1 MARVYVFSDFE
12 ELMTKIYETELQE
25 NIKFIKQSKTRNF
38 GCDGTR
44 CFTQTCMIRLS
55 RFGIVYVLWH
65 VAEHHIICFFFSAI
79 SLKLIP
85 AFVGLPKMCTRY
97 NM

>member
-12 ELMTKIYETELQE
+12 ELMAKICETELQE
-25 NIKFIKQSKTRNF
+25 NVKFIKQSKTRNF

-55 RFGIVYVLWH
+55 RFGIVYVLR
-65 VAEHHIICFFFSAI
+65 ALTACS
-79 SLKLIP
+79 
-85 AFVGLPKMCTRY
+85 KMRMCVCKKKS
-97 NM
+97 N